1 MRVTQRIIPII
12 GLLLV
17 CCLVIGGYVN
27 EASAHVSLENQQPM
41 KDEILSTA
49 PKEIQ
54 LTFSEPVNVRYADVQ
69 LYNDQGQKVEQ
80 LRAQETG
87 YSNTVTFQ
95 TQQQREGSYAVLWQ
109 AVSPDGHEVS
119 GQYQFSIGEPTV
131 AKIDTSQPFY
141 ADTFWWFGV
150 MRFIMQGSV
159 LLLTGLFMVNQL
171 MARQD
176 VPTYDVI
183 PKHRSI
189 LWLLIMLVGLTGI
202 LYLMTLPK
210 NVIHYMLHLDLAT
223 WLTFPFALATLSLAT
238 ALILFSLKNME
249 RIWYQIMPLFIFISL
264 AMSGHVWAQDVPLYA
279 LAIRM
284 LHLGAIA
291 LWLGS
296 FLYLIGYIRARERH
310 SYVLILRD
318 VLFKSNLAA
327 VFVIIVTGLLM
338 SIDATSIQAIITQQ
352 TTYSGLWFGKLFY
365 TVLLVILGAF
375 QSFWAMS
382 KKRRISKPLL
392 YVEIAI
398 GLFLILAGVIMSQIA
413 VPL

>member
-1 MRVTQRIIPII
+1 MRLTLRLIPIFSF
-12 GLLLV
+12 LLV
-17 CCLVIGGYVN
+17 CCFIIGAYVN
-27 EASAHVSLENQQPM
+27 EASAHVSLEAQQPAA
-41 KDEILSTA
+41 DEVLQTA
-49 PKEIQ
+49 PQELQ
-54 LTFSEPVNVRYADVQ
+54 LTFSEPVNVRYTDVQ
-69 LYNDQGQKVEQ
+69 LYNDQGQKVEA

-95 TQQQREGSYAVLWQ
+95 LKQAYEGTYAVVWQ

-119 GQYQFSIGEPTV
+119 GQYQFSIGKQT
-131 AKIDTSQPFY
+131 ANQIDTSKPFY

-176 VPTYDVI
+176 APTYDII

-189 LWLLIMLVGLTGI
+189 LWLLIMLVGMTGI

-210 NVIHYMLHLDLAT
+210 NIIHHILHLDLAT
-223 WLTFPFALATLSLAT
+223 WLAFPCALSTLSLAT

-249 RIWYQIMPLFIFISL
+249 RIWYQMMPLFIFISL
-264 AMSGHVWAQDVPLYA
+264 AMSGHVWAQDIPLYA
-279 LAIRM
+279 LAIRT
-284 LHLGAIA
+284 LHLGSIA

-296 FLYLIGYIRARERH
+296 FIYLIGYLRARERH

-318 VLFKSNLAA
+318 VLWKSNLTA
-327 VFVIIVTGLLM
+327 VLVIIVTGLLM
-338 SIDATSIQAIITQQ
+338 SIDATSIRAIITQQ

-365 TVLLVILGAF
+365 TVLLVVLGAV

-413 VPL
+413 IPL